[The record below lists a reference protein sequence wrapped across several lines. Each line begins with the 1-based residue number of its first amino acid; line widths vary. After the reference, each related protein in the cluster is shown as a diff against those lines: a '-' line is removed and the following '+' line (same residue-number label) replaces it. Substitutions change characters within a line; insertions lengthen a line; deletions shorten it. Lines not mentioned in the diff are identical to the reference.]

1 MKTLFSVTCVA
12 ALAGTAFA
20 QTPCPSVD
28 NCVTNPSF
36 EDSNPFNAGEPKGW
50 HNLSNPNE
58 VFRRRVGD
66 GLLPPFAAVGTPG
79 ALTPRSGEW
88 VAAVGADG
96 EVGFRGF
103 TTDTRNFF
111 VAGFPFYDP
120 IFNWEGEGSGDV
132 VVSGYY
138 MIPAES
144 PIVGSPFG
152 VKLNNK
158 FGNQDYAT
166 LDAWGERPESVVSGH
181 TNGQW
186 TYFETRWSLADI
198 QAEVTANF
206 NEGYFPLPPY
216 PNHLKIVLGRFAPDV
231 GATGVVYLDDVYFQQ
246 VPATPPC
253 AWAADGC
260 FADYNNDGGIDGDD
274 VIAFFADWDAGNIC
288 ADGDASTGVDGDD
301 VIAFFGAWDAGGI
314 GTPGC

>member
-1 MKTLFSVTCVA
+1 MKTLFSVACVA

-20 QTPCPSVD
+20 QTPCPTVD

-36 EDSNPFNAGEPKGW
+36 EEANPFNAAEPKGW
-50 HNLSNPNE
+50 HNLSNPTE
-58 VFRRRVGD
+58 VVRRQVGD
-66 GLLPPFAAVGTPG
+66 GLLPAFAPVGTPG
-79 ALTPRSGEW
+79 ALTPRSGNW
-88 VAAVGADG
+88 VMAMGIDSAPS
-96 EVGFRGF
+96 FRGL

-111 VAGFPFYDP
+111 AAGFPFFDP

-138 MIPAES
+138 MIPAS
-144 PIVGSPFG
+144 NPVVGGPFG
-152 VKLNNK
+152 VKLNVK

-166 LDAWGERPESVVSGH
+166 LDPWGERPESLISGH
-181 TNGQW
+181 TDGQW
-186 TYFETRWSLADI
+186 TYFEMRWSLADI

-216 PNHLKIVLGRFAPDV
+216 PNHLKIVLGRFAADP
-231 GATGVVYLDDVYFQQ
+231 GASGIIYLDDVYFQQ
-246 VPATPPC
+246 VPATPAC
-253 AWAADGC
+253 AWAGDGC

-274 VIAFFADWDAGNIC
+274 VIAFFADWDAGNSC
-288 ADGDASTGVDGDD
+288 ADADASTGVDGDD
-301 VIAFFGAWDAGGI
+301 VIAFFAAWDAGGI